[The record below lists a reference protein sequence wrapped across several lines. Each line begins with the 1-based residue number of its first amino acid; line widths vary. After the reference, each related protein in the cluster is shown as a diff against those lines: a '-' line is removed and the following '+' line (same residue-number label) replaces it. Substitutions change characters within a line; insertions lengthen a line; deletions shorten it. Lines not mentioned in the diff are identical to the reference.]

1 MKSPNKLRFGK
12 KHKKFGFGGINVI
25 ILLSFIIFILLIFM
39 TLWFVQA
46 LAVEGLAD
54 EHGKVPEMI
63 SVIEMRF
70 TLLYVTIGALAVGLI
85 ASWVLTYFIS
95 KPLISLS
102 AAAKRVADGDKDI
115 KFNDIKGYNEVE
127 ELAESL
133 TEMSSQLTRTDAL
146 RRDLLANISHD
157 LRTPLTVIKTRA
169 EMIKDMSDD
178 KEKRDKNLLLIM
190 EEADKLSS
198 LVQDILDLSK
208 IEAAGKEGAEW
219 SEFDMSQLAKRVVG
233 RFEPF
238 TEQGYTFILEADD
251 KAVVNADERRMEQAL
266 YNLVSN
272 AVNYTGDD
280 KKIFVT
286 VKVTD
291 QGLTRVEV
299 RDTGKGIAPEE
310 IERVWQRFYRS
321 GTTSSKRKGTGLGL
335 TIVKTV
341 LETHGANF
349 GVQSEL
355 NKGSVFYFE
364 L

>member
-1 MKSPNKLRFGK
+1 MKSPNKVNFGK
-12 KHKKFGFGGINVI
+12 KRKKLGLGGVNVV
-25 ILLSFIIFILLIFM
+25 ILISFIIFILLIFM

-46 LAVEGLAD
+46 MVVESLAD
-54 EHGKVPEMI
+54 ESGHVPEMI
-63 SVIEMRF
+63 SVVKMRF
-70 TLLYVTIGALAVGLI
+70 TLLYVTIAALVVGLI

-95 KPLISLS
+95 KPLVSLS
-102 AAAKRVADGDKDI
+102 AAAKRVADGDKDV
-115 KFNDIKGYNEVE
+115 KFKDIKGYTEVE

-133 TEMSSQLTRTDAL
+133 TEMSSQLQRTDAL

-169 EMIKDMSDD
+169 EMTKDMSED
-178 KEKRDKNLLLIM
+178 KEKRDRNLLLIM

-208 IEAAGKEGAEW
+208 IEAAGTEDNDW
-219 SEFDMSQLAKRVVG
+219 TEFDMAELARRTVR

-238 TEQGYTFILEADD
+238 TEQGYSFILDVEDNST
-251 KAVVNADERRMEQAL
+251 VSADEKRIEQAL

-280 KKIFVT
+280 KKIYIT
-286 VKVTD
+286 VKKTA

-299 RDTGKGIAPEE
+299 RDTGKGIAQDEL
-310 IERVWQRFYRS
+310 ERVWQRFYRS

-341 LETHGANF
+341 LENHGANF
-349 GVQSEL
+349 GVQSEI

>member
-1 MKSPNKLRFGK
+1 
-12 KHKKFGFGGINVI
+12 
-25 ILLSFIIFILLIFM
+25 M

-46 LAVEGLAD
+46 LAVRGLAD
-54 EHGKVPEMI
+54 ENGKVPEMI

-70 TLLYVTIGALAVGLI
+70 TLLYVTIGALVVGLV
-85 ASWVLTYFIS
+85 ASWILTHFIS

-115 KFNDIKGYNEVE
+115 KFKDIKGYTDVE

-133 TEMSSQLTRTDAL
+133 NEMSVQLTRTDAL

-208 IEAAGKEGAEW
+208 IEAAGAEVAEW
-219 SEFDMSQLAKRVVG
+219 SEFDMSQLAKRVAG

-238 TEQGYTFILEADD
+238 AEQGYEFVLDLEENA
-251 KAVVNADERRMEQAL
+251 KVTADEKRIEQAL

-280 KKIFVT
+280 KKIYIT
-286 VKVTD
+286 VKKTD
-291 QGLTRVEV
+291 QSLTRVEV

-310 IERVWQRFYRS
+310 LERVWQRFYRS